1 MEDSGWKQT
10 YELQSNF
17 SEIVRLVITWAVA
30 DKTMLTS
37 LIEQTLKMI
46 TLRHSTSDMKEVS
59 KYLAFL
65 SAPRSFNVIDYD
77 VSKQNVSMHVPLHR
91 FLVNLLME
99 TPRHGMDSIKM
110 RIENHLSLS
119 ELMEPVLQTVV
130 AVSQVIDR
138 IDKSQQPQHHHVC
151 TQIVSNYIGRVE
163 S

>member
-1 MEDSGWKQT
+1 
-10 YELQSNF
+10 
-17 SEIVRLVITWAVA
+17 
-30 DKTMLTS
+30 MLTC
-37 LIEQTLKMI
+37 LIEETLKMI

-77 VSKQNVSMHVPLHR
+77 VSKQSVSMHVPLHR

-99 TPRHGMDSIKM
+99 TPRHGMESVKM

-130 AVSQVIDR
+130 AVSQVSHYNRDT
-138 IDKSQQPQHHHVC
+138 
-151 TQIVSNYIGRVE
+151 TQI
-163 S
+163 

>member
-10 YELQSNF
+10 YELQINF

-30 DKTMLTS
+30 DKTMLTC
-37 LIEQTLKMI
+37 LIEETLKMI

-65 SAPRSFNVIDYD
+65 SALRSFNVIDYD
-77 VSKQNVSMHVPLHR
+77 VSKQSVSMHVPLHR

-99 TPRHGMDSIKM
+99 TSRHGMESVKM

-130 AVSQVIDR
+130 AVSQVSHSNRDT
-138 IDKSQQPQHHHVC
+138 
-151 TQIVSNYIGRVE
+151 TQLRFGRHFCVH
-163 S
+163 